1 MSEFTYA
8 TLQETNIE
16 EHESWLTFIRYQG
29 NEDALKH
36 LREQLETVEW
46 HCEEEDNMDSAFDL
60 DTDYPVCEKTAKE
73 MTKLDLNAYMSH
85 RKFDGKLQ
93 QINLELK
100 DVNSEVTRK
109 RKEKTNDKNIRKVN
123 RTIRYGQIE
132 NYINEED
139 ENSDAEYND
148 ETNSEEDDNSND
160 SSGDS
165 SGDSSSDSDDEPDKS
180 TLIKKLPPSIKRPQ
194 SAKKAKK
201 AQRGN
206 KK

>member
-29 NEDALKH
+29 NEESLKH

-60 DTDYPVCEKTAKE
+60 DTDYLVCEKTAKE
-73 MTKLDLNAYMSH
+73 MTKLDLNAYMTH

-93 QINLELK
+93 QINFELK
-100 DVNSEVTRK
+100 DVNIEVTKK

-123 RTIRYGQIE
+123 RTLRYGQIE
-132 NYINEED
+132 NYLNEED
-139 ENSDAEYND
+139 ENSDAEYIE
-148 ETNSEEDDNSND
+148 ETNSEEGDNSDDD
-160 SSGDS
+160 SEDGSSDS
-165 SGDSSSDSDDEPDKS
+165 DDDSDDSDDEPDKS
-180 TLIKKLPPSIKRPQ
+180 KLIKKLPPAIEKPRFV
-194 SAKKAKK
+194 KK
-201 AQRGN
+201 AQRRN
-206 KK
+206 KR